1 MRIGISLGME
11 RPAYCR
17 CHLGARKGA
26 LPLVNRGAIGRNAM
40 HSSLRR
46 AKLKVKLS
54 SLRPAK
60 RQSKASKQS
69 VKAKRQS
76 KASKQSD
83 KAKRQSKASKQSVKA
98 KRSSLRPERTKQR
111 FNNPAAD
118 RKSTTLNSRH

>member
-76 KASKQSD
+76 KA
-83 KAKRQSKASKQSVKA
+83 AKQSVKA
-98 KRSSLRPERTKQR
+98 RSQSKRTKR
-111 FNNPAAD
+111 NGKAK
-118 RKSTTLNSRH
+118 RKRIQKERRKIERATGWRRVMRHR

>member
-76 KASKQSD
+76 KAPKQSV
-83 KAKRQSKASKQSVKA
+83 KAKRQSKAFKPAAGEAKA
-98 KRSSLRPERTKQR
+98 KLSQ
-111 FNNPAAD
+111 D
-118 RKSTTLNSRH
+118 RKSTRLNSSH

>member
-76 KASKQSD
+76 KASKTSIKTTQQT
-83 KAKRQSKASKQSVKA
+83 K
-98 KRSSLRPERTKQR
+98 ETKQTDKKQR
-111 FNNPAAD
+111 KTNRPA
-118 RKSTTLNSRH
+118 KQKK